1 MVLVMENLNLGAIT
15 TQIHFAIDIT
25 NKTQNFQNTSGKYKT
40 KVSSSTENR
49 VLQLMPQHTD
59 VGQEGVTSV

>member
-25 NKTQNFQNTSGKYKT
+25 NKTQKFQNTSGNYKA
-40 KVSSSTENR
+40 KVSTSIENR
-49 VLQLMPQHTD
+49 VLQLIPQHTD
-59 VGQEGVTSV
+59 VGQEGVTPV